1 MINLKKNDNVADAV
15 LEILQQEA
23 LKGNQHK
30 IDANK
35 NNKIDGED
43 FKILR
48 GKKKVEEELKGGQK
62 KIDKNNN
69 NKIDGEDFKIL
80 RGEKKV
86 EEEIDMDDRTKDTL
100 VGREKTKQK
109 DDVGPNSNAK
119 VSKFKLKSE
128 EAEQID
134 IEEGAKETAQKAL
147 NLADKLRK
155 KDPEKSK
162 MYRNL
167 GIKASQRSNNP
178 TGVKSGQP
186 HGSGNKALRK
196 QGIEPVPSSISSSK
210 MRGYFEEVEQMD
222 ELSKDTLGSYLD
234 KKKSEYMKGKTQSGS
249 KENAKDIQN
258 MGKAHDKMTLKKMKE
273 SFEEPIL
280 DELIN
285 EVMSKDASAG
295 DWIHDFV
302 HSDNPKFAGK
312 SKAKRKEMALAAY
325 YSKKNEEVVNEGLK
339 DMAKKTFKAL
349 TGGSDK
355 DHLDRLKKDMYGGSE
370 VKYAAKTLVKH
381 AKDPLGLKKEEAELE
396 EGWDDMVKAAQEKV
410 KSGPKP
416 SGGSGKK
423 EGSRYGGSKQKEK
436 PEQEVKEAKDP
447 TMDAGC
453 GSAPNFA
460 TDATK
465 PMQAA
470 QTMAKKSLARMR
482 SDMMAKSG
490 K

>member
-1 MINLKKNDNVADAV
+1 MINLKKHDIVADAV

-48 GKKKVEEELKGGQK
+48 GKKKVEEELKGNQH
-62 KIDKNNN
+62 KIDANKN

-80 RGEKKV
+80 RGKKKV

-119 VSKFKLKSE
+119 VTKFKLKSE
-128 EAEQID
+128 EAEQI
-134 IEEGAKETAQKAL
+134 
-147 NLADKLRK
+147 
-155 KDPEKSK
+155 
-162 MYRNL
+162 
-167 GIKASQRSNNP
+167 
-178 TGVKSGQP
+178 
-186 HGSGNKALRK
+186 
-196 QGIEPVPSSISSSK
+196 
-210 MRGYFEEVEQMD
+210 D

-273 SFEEPIL
+273 SFEEPVL

-325 YSKKNEEVVNEGLK
+325 YSKKNEEAVNEGLK

-381 AKDPLGLKKEEAELE
+381 AKDPLGLKKEETETVE